1 MTEENGPVWEEA
13 DGMTLETVLDCVDE
27 LDRLINLV
35 TGLRHMCMEVIDCA
49 PELKRNT
56 MVRHAYADVL
66 YREMAYVIHRANMVS
81 EVLYSD
87 VQRRGRIRR
96 IVRRRKERSKDKRQI
111 SPA

>member
-1 MTEENGPVWEEA
+1 MEESDAV
-13 DGMTLETVLDCVDE
+13 LEYTGEMPLEGVLDCVDE
-27 LDRLINLV
+27 IERIICLTV
-35 TGLRHMCMEVIDCA
+35 GLKHMCMDVIECA

-56 MVRHAYADVL
+56 MVRHAYADIL
-66 YREMAYVIHRANMVS
+66 YREMDYVTQRLNAVS

-96 IVRRRKERSKDKRQI
+96 IIRKRKTHSGDKRQI